1 MKFIRIIALV
11 LAALVAFLTGCAD
24 RAFSNV
30 QTLYTKDCGVN
41 WQLIKVGESIPYKQ
55 FKCEYHVTVPDYPLQ
70 GDTRFKTMFKG
81 RVLAEVEVAYDYS
94 IVDAIVFVGEAKY
107 IGKANTDATDKSN
120 ASGLYEA
127 AENAV
132 IDKRIRDIA
141 ADMLLKED
149 IVDFSQAEFEDKLL
163 IAVNEVLK
171 SKGVK
176 LNFLSFVPIPEEQT
190 RLAIDMLTAYKV
202 YDSRGL
208 AEFGQKLAIAKA
220 GAARITMTTPQPS
233 QKAEDKK

>member
-1 MKFIRIIALV
+1 MKSIRIIALA
-11 LAALVAFLTGCAD
+11 LAAIAAFLTGCAD

-41 WQLIKVGESIPYKQ
+41 WQLIKVGEPIPYKQ

-94 IVDAIVFVGEAKY
+94 IFDAIVFVGEAKY

-163 IAVNEVLK
+163 AAVNEVLK

-202 YDSRGL
+202 YESRGL

-220 GAARITMTTPQPS
+220 GAARITLTAPQP
-233 QKAEDKK
+233 KADEKK

>member
-1 MKFIRIIALV
+1 MIK
-11 LAALVAFLTGCAD
+11 AALSTLSLILMSGCAD
-24 RAFSNV
+24 RAFSNM
-30 QTLYTKDCGVN
+30 QTLYTKDCGVA
-41 WQLIKVGESIPYKQ
+41 WELIKVGGSIPKKWT
-55 FKCEYHVTVPDYPLQ
+55 KCEYHVTVPDYPMQ

-94 IVDAIVFVGEAKY
+94 IIDAIVFVGEAKY

-120 ASGLYEA
+120 SSGLYES

-163 IAVNEVLK
+163 AAVNELLK
-171 SKGVK
+171 VKGVK

-202 YDSRGL
+202 YDSRSL

-220 GAARITMTTPQPS
+220 GAARITMTASQP
-233 QKAEDKK
+233 KADDKK

>member
-1 MKFIRIIALV
+1 MNYFRTIALSITAI
-11 LAALVAFLTGCAD
+11 AALLTGCAD

-30 QTLYTKDCGVN
+30 QTLYTKDCGNN
-41 WQLIKVGESIPYKQ
+41 WRLIKVGESIPYKQ
-55 FKCEYHVTVPDYPLQ
+55 FACEYHITVPDYPMQ
-70 GDTRFKTMFKG
+70 GDTKFKTMFKG
-81 RVLAEVEVAYDYS
+81 RVLAEIEVAYDYS
-94 IVDAIVFVGEAKY
+94 IIDAIVFVGEAKY
-107 IGKANTDATDKSN
+107 IGRANTDATDKSN
-120 ASGLYEA
+120 ASGAYES

-163 IAVNEVLK
+163 AAVNK
-171 SKGVK
+171 SLETKGVK
-176 LNFLSFVPIPEEQT
+176 LNFLSVVPIPEEQT

-202 YDSRGL
+202 YESRGL

-220 GAARITMTTPQPS
+220 GAARITLAQP
-233 QKAEDKK
+233 KAEDKK

>member
-1 MKFIRIIALV
+1 MKSITLRTIALV
-11 LAALVAFLTGCAD
+11 IAILTAFLSGCAD

-41 WQLIKVGESIPYKQ
+41 WRLIPVGQSIPYKQ
-55 FKCEYHVTVPDYPLQ
+55 FKCEYHITVPDYPMQ
-70 GDTRFKTMFKG
+70 GDTKFKTMFKG

-94 IVDAIVFVGEAKY
+94 IVDAIVFVSEAKS

-120 ASGLYEA
+120 ASGLYES

-141 ADMLLKED
+141 ADMLIKED
-149 IVDFSQAEFEDKLL
+149 IVDFAQTEFEDKLL
-163 IAVNEVLK
+163 AAVNEVLK
-171 SKGVK
+171 TKGVK
-176 LNFLSFVPIPEEQT
+176 LNFLSFVPTPEEQT

-202 YDSRGL
+202 YESRGL
-208 AEFGQKLAIAKA
+208 VDFGQRLAIAKA
-220 GAARITMTTPQPS
+220 GAARINVAPQP
-233 QKAEDKK
+233 KAEEKK